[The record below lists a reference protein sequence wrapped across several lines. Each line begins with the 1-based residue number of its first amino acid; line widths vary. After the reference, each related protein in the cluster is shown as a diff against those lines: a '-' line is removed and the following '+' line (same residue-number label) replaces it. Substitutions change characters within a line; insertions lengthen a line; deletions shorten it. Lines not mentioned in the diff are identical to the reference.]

1 MFISDFVRAGGALTG
16 LAIGDAMGA
25 PLEGLPPY
33 TKTVTEMES
42 GGIHNRIAGNF
53 TDDTLQALAIADS
66 LAVCRG
72 FCPYDIVRRLIYGYR
87 RFPGMYGP
95 TSGAVFELVMK
106 GADPYLAA
114 RIVHR
119 QNGGSRTNGSVM
131 RGPPLGIF
139 YRGAEVEY
147 YSIRCSELTHADPVA
162 GACSAWLNRMV
173 SDLCRGYSREDALAG
188 ASHTCR
194 DDEVLGVLGRCDRF
208 DINPSL
214 DALDTTHA
222 ALKIFL
228 HSRSF
233 EDAVVRAVNLGGDT
247 DTIGA
252 CCGALAGAFFGIY
265 AIPVRWLSRLNGLSQ
280 VTRSAYA
287 LWNAAEW

>member
-16 LAIGDAMGA
+16 LAIGDALGA

-33 TKTVTEMES
+33 TKTVTDMES

-66 LAVCRG
+66 LAFCRG

-87 RFPGMYGP
+87 RFPEMYGP
-95 TSGAVFELVMK
+95 TSGAVFELVME
-106 GADPYLAA
+106 GTDPYRAA

-119 QNGGSRTNGSVM
+119 QKGGSRTNGSVM

-139 YRGAEVEY
+139 YRGTEVEY

-173 SDLCRGYSREDALAG
+173 SDMCRGHSREEALAR
-188 ASHTCR
+188 ASRSCGE
-194 DDEVLGVLGRCDRF
+194 DEVLGVLGRYDRF
-208 DINPSL
+208 DVNPSL

-233 EDAVVRAVNLGGDT
+233 EEAVVRAVNLGGDT

-252 CCGALAGAFFGIY
+252 CCGALAGAFFGIH
-265 AIPVRWLSRLNGLSQ
+265 AIPVRWLSRLNGLSE
-280 VTRSAYA
+280 VTQSAYA
-287 LWNAAEW
+287 LWTAADW